1 MNLINN
7 LSMRGKLITLVVPA
21 LLVLLFFAADS
32 VVTNYGELDSMRQ
45 LRSMVE
51 LAETGDPLTET
62 LQKERGRSAV
72 FLASKPGTDA
82 ARQAETNLA
91 EQRRQTDARIA
102 DYQLAIDAL
111 MARVSFDNSVE
122 TSIQAVRRGLA
133 KLDTLRN
140 SIDSRS
146 VTPGDS
152 ASRYTAMIM
161 ELVDRIALII
171 RRSTDP
177 ELTRDVNAYYALAE
191 LAERAGRERAVGASL
206 IRSGNFN
213 LPTLRKIAGLEGQ
226 QDAYF
231 NEALAMLSSGDTLR
245 ATLERQPA
253 SAASRSLEQKRETL
267 FSSPS
272 GMYALDA
279 GEWFTTTT
287 QRIGELNEVRKEM
300 LADVLALATAGVKDA
315 RNDLIAASAISAGAV
330 LAVLI
335 LMLVIIRAVNLQVGR
350 LLDGVRFAMDNKD
363 LTRNIEISSRDE
375 VGTIGKAINELFG
388 RFGNALLHIDKS
400 SVQLATATEETSST
414 AGQNASQVKNQ
425 QQQIE
430 QVAAATEEMS
440 ATSEEIS
447 RNTQQVADAAK
458 SAMEKSRSGEQVL
471 HGSVKSIRSLA
482 KSVQK
487 VNEVIEEL
495 ESRSSSIADVVDV
508 IRKVADQTN
517 LLALNAAIEAAR
529 AGEHGRGFA
538 VVADEVRTLA
548 QQTHESTTQI
558 EDIISGFQGI
568 TDSASRSIL
577 ESHQLANATSEQ
589 ASELEQTFA
598 DILTDVNSIS
608 DMASQ
613 IATASEEQVAVT
625 RELAGSMESVSE
637 AAILTLTGSQEIT
650 QVTGEQARLARVLQD
665 LATEFKVPAYS

>member
-1 MNLINN
+1 
-7 LSMRGKLITLVVPA
+7 
-21 LLVLLFFAADS
+21 
-32 VVTNYGELDSMRQ
+32 
-45 LRSMVE
+45 
-51 LAETGDPLTET
+51 
-62 LQKERGRSAV
+62 
-72 FLASKPGTDA
+72 
-82 ARQAETNLA
+82 
-91 EQRRQTDARIA
+91 
-102 DYQLAIDAL
+102 
-111 MARVSFDNSVE
+111 
-122 TSIQAVRRGLA
+122 
-133 KLDTLRN
+133 
-140 SIDSRS
+140 
-146 VTPGDS
+146 
-152 ASRYTAMIM
+152 
-161 ELVDRIALII
+161 
-171 RRSTDP
+171 
-177 ELTRDVNAYYALAE
+177 
-191 LAERAGRERAVGASL
+191 
-206 IRSGNFN
+206 
-213 LPTLRKIAGLEGQ
+213 
-226 QDAYF
+226 
-231 NEALAMLSSGDTLR
+231 
-245 ATLERQPA
+245 
-253 SAASRSLEQKRETL
+253 
-267 FSSPS
+267 
-272 GMYALDA
+272 
-279 GEWFTTTT
+279 
-287 QRIGELNEVRKEM
+287 
-300 LADVLALATAGVKDA
+300 
-315 RNDLIAASAISAGAV
+315 
-330 LAVLI
+330 
-335 LMLVIIRAVNLQVGR
+335 
-350 LLDGVRFAMDNKD
+350 
-363 LTRNIEISSRDE
+363 

-447 RNTQQVADAAK
+447 RNTQQVADAAR

-495 ESRSSSIADVVDV
+495 ENRSSTIADVVDV

-558 EDIISGFQGI
+558 EDIINGFQSI
-568 TDSASRSIL
+568 TDNASRSIV
-577 ESHQLANATSEQ
+577 ESHKLANATSEQ

-665 LATEFKVPAYS
+665 LANEFKVPAYS

>member
-32 VVTNYGELDSMRQ
+32 VVTNYGELTSMRQ

-72 FLASKPGTDA
+72 FLASKPGTDT
-82 ARQAETNLA
+82 ARQAERELA
-91 EQRRQTDARIA
+91 EQRRQTDARISE
-102 DYQLAIDAL
+102 YHLGIDTL
-111 MARVSFDNSVE
+111 LTESSFDRSVE
-122 TSIQAVRRGLA
+122 TSLQALSQGLA
-133 KLDTLRN
+133 RLNALR
-140 SIDSRS
+140 SSVDSRNIAA
-146 VTPGDS
+146 GDS

-161 ELVDRIALII
+161 ELIDRIALII
-171 RRSTDP
+171 RRSSDP

-206 IRSGNFN
+206 IRSGNFD

-231 NEALAMLSSGDTLR
+231 NEALAMLNSEDPLR
-245 ATLERQPA
+245 AALEKQPV
-253 SAASRSLEQKRETL
+253 SAASQSLEQKRETL

-279 GEWFTTTT
+279 GDWFTTTT
-287 QRIGELNEVRKEM
+287 QRIGELNDVRKDM

-315 RNDLIAASAISAGAV
+315 RNDLVMASAISAGAILV
-330 LAVLI
+330 VI
-335 LMLVIIRAVNLQVGR
+335 VLMLIIIRAINLQVGR
-350 LLDGVRFAMDNKD
+350 LLEGVRFAMDNKD
-363 LTRNIEISSRDE
+363 LTRDIEVSSRDE

-400 SVQLATATEETSST
+400 SIQLATATEETSST

-495 ESRSSSIADVVDV
+495 EGRSSSIADVVDV

-558 EDIISGFQGI
+558 EDIINGFQSI

-665 LATEFKVPAYS
+665 LANEFKVPAYS

>member
-1 MNLINN
+1 MKFINN

-21 LLVLLFFAADS
+21 LLVILFFAAES
-32 VVTNYGELDSMRQ
+32 VVLNQGELDDMRQ
-45 LRSMVE
+45 LLSKIE
-51 LAETGDPLTET
+51 LAKAGDPLTEA

-72 FLASKPGTDA
+72 FLASSPGSDA
-82 ARQAETNLA
+82 ARQAERDLA
-91 EQRRQTDARIA
+91 EQRRQTDTRIS
-102 DYQLAIDAL
+102 DYQRHINAL
-111 MARVSFDNSVE
+111 MTDASFDRTVE
-122 TSIQAVRRGLA
+122 TSIQTVRQGLDNIDA
-133 KLDTLRN
+133 LR
-140 SIDSRS
+140 RS
-146 VTPGDS
+146 VDNRS
-152 ASRYTAMIM
+152 DASRGYTTLITGLI
-161 ELVDRIALII
+161 ERIGLIV

-177 ELTRDVNAYYALAE
+177 ELTREVNGYYALAKV
-191 LAERAGRERAVGASL
+191 AEMAGRERAAGASM
-206 IRSGNFN
+206 IRGGDFD
-213 LPTLRKIAGLEGQ
+213 LPTVARIAGLGGQ
-226 QDAYF
+226 QEAF
-231 NEALAMLSSGDTLR
+231 LNEAITMLAADNEIRT
-245 ATLERQPA
+245 TLENQSLSVA
-253 SAASRSLEQKRETL
+253 SQALAQRRETL

-279 GEWFTTTT
+279 SDWFTTTT
-287 QRIGELNEVRKEM
+287 QRIGNLNQARKDM
-300 LADVLALATAGVKDA
+300 LSDVMSLASDGVADA
-315 RNDLIAASAISAGAV
+315 RNDLMLASGISAGAV
-330 LAVLI
+330 LAVLV
-335 LMLVIIRAVNLQVGR
+335 LMLVIIRAINLQVGR

-363 LTRNIEISSRDE
+363 LTREIEISSRDE

-388 RFGNALLHIDKS
+388 RFGSALLHIDKS
-400 SVQLATATEETSST
+400 SIQLATATEETSST

-447 RNTQQVADAAK
+447 RNTQQVADAAR

-471 HGSVKSIRSLA
+471 HGSVESIRSLA

-495 ESRSSSIADVVDV
+495 ENRSSTIADVVDV

-558 EDIISGFQGI
+558 EDIINGFQSI
-568 TDSASRSIL
+568 TDSASRSIV
-577 ESHQLANATSEQ
+577 ESHKLANATSEQ

-625 RELAGSMESVSE
+625 RELAGNMESVSE

-665 LATEFKVPAYS
+665 LANEFKVPAYS

>member
-1 MNLINN
+1 MKFLDN

-21 LLVLLFFAADS
+21 LLVILYFAVES
-32 VVTNYGELDSMRQ
+32 IVLNYGELGDMRQ
-45 LRSMVE
+45 LRSMIE
-51 LAETGDPLTET
+51 LAEAGDPLTEA

-72 FLASKPGTDA
+72 FIASKPGSDA
-82 ARQAETNLA
+82 ARQAMADLA
-91 EQRRQTDARIA
+91 EQRNQTDKRISA
-102 DYQLAIDAL
+102 YLGEIEAL
-111 MARVSFDNSVE
+111 MADNGFDHAVE
-122 TSIQAVRRGLA
+122 KSIQSVQQELNNIGAMRNLVDNRGTA
-133 KLDTLRN
+133 
-140 SIDSRS
+140 
-146 VTPGDS
+146 
-152 ASRYTAMIM
+152 AARYTAIIM
-161 ELVDRIALII
+161 GLVDRIGLIV
-171 RRSTDP
+171 RRSSDP
-177 ELTRDVNAYYALAE
+177 ELTREVNGYYALTKAAE
-191 LAERAGRERAVGASL
+191 MAGRERAAGASM
-206 IRSGNFN
+206 IRSGDFD
-213 LPTLRKIAGLEGQ
+213 LPSLARIAALGGLQE
-226 QDAYF
+226 AYL
-231 NEALAMLSSGDTLR
+231 NEAVAMFSADDTTR
-245 ATLERQPA
+245 ETLEQQHMN
-253 SAASRSLEQKRETL
+253 AASQALAERRETL
-267 FSSPS
+267 FSNPS
-272 GMYALDA
+272 GMHALDA
-279 GEWFTTTT
+279 SDWFSTTT
-287 QRIGELNEVRKEM
+287 QRIGNMNQARQNM
-300 LADVLALATAGVKDA
+300 LSGVIDLASAGVADA
-315 RNDLIAASAISAGAV
+315 RRDLMLASAISAGAI
-330 LAVLI
+330 LAVLV
-335 LMLVIIRAVNLQVGR
+335 LMLVIIRAINLQVGR
-350 LLDGVRFAMDNKD
+350 LLDGVRFAMDHKD
-363 LTRNIEISSRDE
+363 LTREIEISSRDE

-447 RNTQQVADAAK
+447 RNTQQVADAAR

-495 ESRSSSIADVVDV
+495 ESRSSTIADVVDV

-558 EDIISGFQGI
+558 EDIINGFQSI
-568 TDSASRSIL
+568 TDSASRSIV
-577 ESHQLANATSEQ
+577 ESHKLANATSEQ
-589 ASELEQTFA
+589 ASDLEQTFA

-665 LATEFKVPAYS
+665 LANEFKVPAYV

>member
-1 MNLINN
+1 MKFINN

-21 LLVLLFFAADS
+21 LLVILFFAAES
-32 VVTNYGELDSMRQ
+32 VVLNQGELDDMRQ
-45 LRSMVE
+45 LLSKIE
-51 LAETGDPLTET
+51 LAEAGDPLTEA

-72 FLASKPGTDA
+72 FLASKPGSDA
-82 ARQAETNLA
+82 ARQAERDLA
-91 EQRRQTDARIA
+91 EQRRQTDTRIS
-102 DYQLAIDAL
+102 DYQRHINAL
-111 MARVSFDNSVE
+111 MTDASFDRMVE
-122 TSIQAVRRGLA
+122 TSIQSVRQGLDNIDA
-133 KLDTLRN
+133 LR
-140 SIDSRS
+140 RS
-146 VTPGDS
+146 VDNRS
-152 ASRYTAMIM
+152 DASRGYTTLITGLI
-161 ELVDRIALII
+161 ERIGLIV

-177 ELTRDVNAYYALAE
+177 DLTREVNGYHALAKV
-191 LAERAGRERAVGASL
+191 AEMAGRERAAGASM
-206 IRSGNFN
+206 IRSGDFD
-213 LPTLRKIAGLEGQ
+213 LPTVARIAGLGGQ
-226 QDAYF
+226 QEAF
-231 NEALAMLSSGDTLR
+231 LNEAITMLASDNEIR
-245 ATLERQPA
+245 ATLENQTFSVA
-253 SAASRSLEQKRETL
+253 SQALAERRETL

-279 GEWFTTTT
+279 SDWFTTTT
-287 QRIGELNEVRKEM
+287 QRIGNLNQARKDM
-300 LADVLALATAGVKDA
+300 LSDVMSLASDGVTDA
-315 RNDLIAASAISAGAV
+315 RNDLMLASGISAGAV
-330 LAVLI
+330 LAVLV
-335 LMLVIIRAVNLQVGR
+335 LMLVIIRAINLQVGR

-363 LTRNIEISSRDE
+363 LTREIEISSHDE
-375 VGTIGKAINELFG
+375 VGTIGKAINELFE

-447 RNTQQVADAAK
+447 RNTQQVADAAR

-495 ESRSSSIADVVDV
+495 ENRSSTIADVVDV

-558 EDIISGFQGI
+558 ENIINGFQSI
-568 TDSASRSIL
+568 TDSASRSIV
-577 ESHQLANATSEQ
+577 ESHKLANATSEQ

-625 RELAGSMESVSE
+625 RELAGNMESVSE

-665 LATEFKVPAYS
+665 LANEFKVPAYS

>member
-1 MNLINN
+1 MKFINN

-21 LLVLLFFAADS
+21 LLVILFFAVES
-32 VVTNYGELDSMRQ
+32 IVVNYGELSDMRQ
-45 LRSMVE
+45 LRSKVQ
-51 LAETGDPLTET
+51 LAQAGDHLTEA
-62 LQKERGRSAV
+62 LQMERGRSAV
-72 FLASKPGTDA
+72 FLASSPGTDT
-82 ARQAETNLA
+82 ARQAERDLA
-91 EQRRQTDARIA
+91 EQRRQTDTRISDYHRDISALLA
-102 DYQLAIDAL
+102 DAY
-111 MARVSFDNSVE
+111 FDKTVE
-122 TSIQAVRRGLA
+122 KSIQSVSQGL
-133 KLDTLRN
+133 DNIDNLR
-140 SIDSRS
+140 RS
-146 VTPGDS
+146 VDNRSDAGP
-152 ASRYTAMIM
+152 RYTAMIM
-161 ELVDRIALII
+161 GLIDRIGLIV

-177 ELTRDVNAYYALAE
+177 ELTREVNGYYALAKV
-191 LAERAGRERAVGASL
+191 AEMAGRERAAGASM
-206 IRSGNFN
+206 IRSGDFD
-213 LPTLRKIAGLEGQ
+213 LPSVARIAGLGGQ
-226 QDAYF
+226 QEAF
-231 NEALAMLSSGDTLR
+231 LNEAITMLASDNEIR
-245 ATLERQPA
+245 ATLENQTLSVA
-253 SAASRSLEQKRETL
+253 SQALAQRRETL

-279 GEWFTTTT
+279 SDWFTTTT
-287 QRIGELNEVRKEM
+287 QRIGNLNQARKDM
-300 LADVLALATAGVKDA
+300 LSDVMSLASDGVADA
-315 RNDLIAASAISAGAV
+315 RNDLMLASGISASAV
-330 LAVLI
+330 LAVLV
-335 LMLVIIRAVNLQVGR
+335 LMLVIIRAINLQVGR

-363 LTRNIEISSRDE
+363 LTREIEISSRDE

-388 RFGNALLHIDKS
+388 RFGTALLHIDKS
-400 SVQLATATEETSST
+400 SIQLATATEETSST
-414 AGQNASQVKNQ
+414 AGQNANQVKNQ

-447 RNTQQVADAAK
+447 RNTQQVADAAR

-471 HGSVKSIRSLA
+471 HGSVTSIRSLA
-482 KSVQK
+482 QSVQK

-495 ESRSSSIADVVDV
+495 EGRSSSIADVVDV

-558 EDIISGFQGI
+558 EEIINGFRTI
-568 TDSASRSIL
+568 TDNASRSIV
-577 ESHQLANATSEQ
+577 ESHKLANATSEQ

-608 DMASQ
+608 DMAGQ

-625 RELAGSMESVSE
+625 RELAGNMESVSE

-665 LATEFKVPAYS
+665 LANEFKVPAYS

>member
-1 MNLINN
+1 MKLINN
-7 LSMRGKLITLVVPA
+7 LSMRGKLVTLVVPA
-21 LLVLLFFAADS
+21 LLVILFFAAES
-32 VVTNYGELDSMRQ
+32 IALNYGELRDMRQ

-51 LAETGDPLTET
+51 LAEAGDPLTEA
-62 LQKERGRSAV
+62 LQRERGRSAV
-72 FLASKPGTDA
+72 FIASEPGSDA
-82 ARQAETNLA
+82 ARQAERELA
-91 EQRRQTDARIA
+91 EQRRQTDNQISVYHRDINAL
-102 DYQLAIDAL
+102 LAK
-111 MARVSFDNSVE
+111 STFDQAVE
-122 TSIQAVRRGLA
+122 TSIQSLGRELNDIDAIRRLV
-133 KLDTLRN
+133 DN
-140 SIDSRS
+140 RS
-146 VTPGDS
+146 DAAP
-152 ASRYTAMIM
+152 RYTAMIM
-161 ELVDRIALII
+161 GLIDRIGLIV
-171 RRSTDP
+171 RRASDP
-177 ELTRDVNAYYALAE
+177 ELTREVNGYYALGKVAE
-191 LAERAGRERAVGASL
+191 MAGRERAAGASL
-206 IRSGNFN
+206 IRSGDFD
-213 LPTLRKIAGLEGQ
+213 LPSVSRIAALGGQ
-226 QDAYF
+226 QEAFLSEAITMLASDDKTR
-231 NEALAMLSSGDTLR
+231 EILEQQHRSVVSQALAQR
-245 ATLERQPA
+245 
-253 SAASRSLEQKRETL
+253 RETL

-279 GEWFTTTT
+279 SDWFTATT
-287 QRIGELNEVRKEM
+287 QRIGNLNQARKDM
-300 LADVLALATAGVKDA
+300 LSGVMSLASDGVADA
-315 RNDLIAASAISAGAV
+315 RNDLMLASGISAGAV
-330 LAVLI
+330 LAVLV
-335 LMLVIIRAVNLQVGR
+335 LMLVIIRAINLQVGR

-363 LTRNIEISSRDE
+363 LTREIEISSHDE
-375 VGTIGKAINELFG
+375 VGTIGRAINELFG

-447 RNTQQVADAAK
+447 RNTQQVADAAR

-495 ESRSSSIADVVDV
+495 ESRSSTIADVVDV

-558 EDIISGFQGI
+558 EDIINGFQSI
-568 TDSASRSIL
+568 TDSASRSIV
-577 ESHQLANATSEQ
+577 ESHKLANATSEQ

-665 LATEFKVPAYS
+665 LANEFKVPAYS

>member
-1 MNLINN
+1 M
-7 LSMRGKLITLVVPA
+7 G
-21 LLVLLFFAADS
+21 
-32 VVTNYGELDSMRQ
+32 
-45 LRSMVE
+45 
-51 LAETGDPLTET
+51 
-62 LQKERGRSAV
+62 
-72 FLASKPGTDA
+72 
-82 ARQAETNLA
+82 
-91 EQRRQTDARIA
+91 
-102 DYQLAIDAL
+102 
-111 MARVSFDNSVE
+111 
-122 TSIQAVRRGLA
+122 
-133 KLDTLRN
+133 
-140 SIDSRS
+140 
-146 VTPGDS
+146 
-152 ASRYTAMIM
+152 
-161 ELVDRIALII
+161 LVDRIPLII
-171 RRSTDP
+171 RGSTDP
-177 ELTRDVNAYYALAE
+177 ELTREVNAYYALAE
-191 LAERAGRERAVGASL
+191 VAEMAGRERAIGASL
-206 IRSGNFN
+206 IRSGDFD
-213 LPTLRKIAGLEGQ
+213 LPTLRRIAGLAGQ
-226 QDAYF
+226 QEGYF
-231 NEALAMLSSGDTLR
+231 NQALAMFASGSELRENLKKGLNTL
-245 ATLERQPA
+245 A
-253 SAASRSLEQKRETL
+253 SQSLEEKRQTL

-272 GMYALDA
+272 GMYALEA
-279 GEWFTTTT
+279 SEWFTTTT
-287 QRIGELNEVRKEM
+287 DRIEGLNGIRQSILEELSSLVEH
-300 LADVLALATAGVKDA
+300 GVTDA
-315 RNDLIAASAISAGAV
+315 RNDLVAASGIAAGSILIV
-330 LAVLI
+330 LV
-335 LMLVIIRAVNLQVGR
+335 LMLFIIRAINQQVGS
-350 LLDGVRFAMDNKD
+350 LLSAVRFAMDNKD
-363 LTRNIEISSRDE
+363 LTREIEISSHDE

-447 RNTQQVADAAK
+447 RNTQQVADAAR

-482 KSVQK
+482 RSVQK

-495 ESRSSSIADVVDV
+495 ESRSSTIADVVDV

-558 EDIISGFQGI
+558 EEIITSFQSI
-568 TDSASRSIL
+568 TDNASRSIV
-577 ESHQLANATSEQ
+577 ESHKLANATSEQ

-608 DMASQ
+608 DMAGQ

-665 LATEFKVPAYS
+665 LANEFKVPAYS